1 MRESQ
6 SDDLYI
12 ESSRC
17 LGISNW
23 NMRFVQVHV
32 TRLHALQLDIH
43 FDSPFRIWS
52 SISLGS
58 QQISSR

>member
-1 MRESQ
+1 MREPQ
-6 SDDLYI
+6 SNDLYI
-12 ESSRC
+12 ESLRC

-32 TRLHALQLDIH
+32 TRLHTLQPDIH
-43 FDSPFRIWS
+43 FDSTFRIWS